1 MKITYYGHACFA
13 LCEGDF
19 TAVVDPYDNLPG
31 YEALDLKANAV
42 YCSHG
47 HSDHAYTDAVTLTE
61 KENPFCVQTVDSFH
75 DDNLGR
81 LRGNNTIHVFEC
93 ASLRVA
99 HLGDLGHLLS
109 QKQIDA
115 LGKVDVLMVPI
126 GGYYTINATEAV
138 KVCLQLN
145 PTVVIPMHYSGKG
158 FGFDEI
164 AKADEFLTKIRP
176 YYPVSECKNNTF
188 DTENMTKQVML
199 LTYQGGHNQ

>member
-13 LCEGDF
+13 LSQGDF

-31 YEALDLKANAV
+31 YDALDLKANAV

-47 HSDHAYTDAVTLTE
+47 HFDHAYTDAVTLTDG
-61 KENPFCVQTVDSFH
+61 KNPFAVETVASFH

-81 LRGNNTIHVFEC
+81 SRGENTIHAFEC
-93 ASLRVA
+93 EGVRVA

-109 QKQIDA
+109 QKQVDA
-115 LGKVDVLMVPI
+115 LGKVDVLLVPV
-126 GGYYTINATEAV
+126 GGHYTIDATNAV
-138 KVCLQLN
+138 KVCLQLK
-145 PTVVIPMHYSGKG
+145 PTVVIPMHYSGKN

-176 YYPVSECKNNTF
+176 YYPVFECKNNAF
-188 DTENMTKQVML
+188 DTENMTKQAVL
-199 LTYQGGHNQ
+199 LTYQGGRNQ